1 MKVKSPLSGKPST
14 TTPSSEFDAANKKY
28 VDDNLLSHI
37 DNLAIHLTSAQ
48 NSWLDAITATA
59 AEVNHLSGVASN
71 IQDQLNDKLGLG
83 GGTLTGLLTL
93 SADPA
98 NNLHAATKQYVDTGL
113 ALKAPLTGDGTSGTW
128 PISITG
134 NAAAATNA
142 TNATSVVTPIFTGL
156 LADYPL
162 FDANSGSAAHGV
174 AFSFLTSAAINKP
187 TGTDHALISMS
198 YSASWSVQM
207 AGDWRTNNWYVRGLN
222 NGTWSQWATIYTTN
236 NLTKATTSSDGL
248 MSSADKTKIDSI
260 QNQLNFARGQNEGS
274 YDVDPNTTTSNVI
287 LTNHANSPVASG
299 YYWHIT
305 TTFYASIN
313 STANRGQLAIQYN
326 GGISAYV
333 RSCFEGVWTAWTRI
347 DNVGAGSMT
356 SMIRTNNSHGDSTSL
371 TAGIGSSGIQVMG
384 STTTSA
390 FMSFHRAGAYAIN
403 LGIDTDNIFK
413 LGGWS
418 AGNVTTFSCTPAGN
432 FQPRLSLSL
441 PNEYY
446 IGNIAGGATIYF
458 SNGQKARVILTGN
471 VTLSFVFPGVGHYTL
486 VLVQDGAGNR
496 TVSYAVAPRFVGRAT
511 APDINVAA
519 NSETILT
526 VYWNGSVS
534 YITAS
539 KVGAA

>member
-14 TTPSSEFDAANKKY
+14 TTPSSEFDTANKKY

-59 AEVNHLSGVASN
+59 AEVNHLSGVSSN
-71 IQDQLNDKLGLG
+71 IQSQLNNKLGLG
-83 GGTLTGLLTL
+83 GGTLTGSLTL
-93 SADPA
+93 SDAPTVA
-98 NNLHAATKQYVDTGL
+98 LHASTKQYVDDGL
-113 ALKAPLTGDGTSGTW
+113 ALKAPLTGAGTSGTW

-134 NAAAATNA
+134 NAANA
-142 TNATSVVTPIFTGL
+142 TNATSVVTPTFTGAL
-156 LADYPL
+156 SDYSL
-162 FDANSGSAAHGV
+162 SDANTGSAAHGV
-174 AFSFLTSAAINKP
+174 VFGHLQSIATNKP
-187 TGTDHALISMS
+187 TGTDHALMSMN
-198 YSASWSVQM
+198 YSDSWSVQM
-207 AGDWRTNNWYVRGLN
+207 AGDWRTNNWYVRSLT

-260 QNQLNFARGQNEGS
+260 QNQLNFARGLNEGAA
-274 YDVDPNTTTSNVI
+274 DLDPNTTTSNVI
-287 LTNHANSPVASG
+287 ITNHANSPVASG

-305 TTFYASIN
+305 TTFYTSITG
-313 STANRGQLAIQYN
+313 TANRGQLAIQYN

-333 RSCFEGVWTAWTRI
+333 RSCFGGVWTAWTRI
-347 DNVGAGSMT
+347 DNAGGGIMT
-356 SMIRTNNSHGDSTSL
+356 SMIRTSNSYGDGTSL
-371 TAGIGSSGIQVMG
+371 TAVIGSNSIQVMG
-384 STTTSA
+384 DPTTSA
-390 FMSFHRAGAYAIN
+390 FLSFHRAGAYAIN

-418 AGNVTTFSCTPAGN
+418 AGVTTFSCTPAGN

-446 IGNIAGGATIYF
+446 IGNISGGTTIYF

-486 VLVQDGAGNR
+486 VLVQDGAGNK

-526 VYWNGSVS
+526 LYWNGAVS
-534 YITAS
+534 YITGS

>member
-37 DNLAIHLTSAQ
+37 NNLAIHLTSAQ

-59 AEVNHLSGVASN
+59 AEVNHLSGVTSD
-71 IQDQLNDKLGLG
+71 IQTQLTNGLSRANHTGEQAISTITNLQTQLNYG
-83 GGTLTGLLTL
+83 
-93 SADPA
+93 
-98 NNLHAATKQYVDTGL
+98 
-113 ALKAPLTGDGTSGTW
+113 
-128 PISITG
+128 
-134 NAAAATNA
+134 
-142 TNATSVVTPIFTGL
+142 
-156 LADYPL
+156 
-162 FDANSGSAAHGV
+162 
-174 AFSFLTSAAINKP
+174 
-187 TGTDHALISMS
+187 
-198 YSASWSVQM
+198 
-207 AGDWRTNNWYVRGLN
+207 RGLN
-222 NGTWSQWATIYTTN
+222 
-236 NLTKATTSSDGL
+236 
-248 MSSADKTKIDSI
+248 
-260 QNQLNFARGQNEGS
+260 EGAP
-274 YDVDPNTTTSNVI
+274 DLDPNTTASNVI

-305 TTFYASIN
+305 TTFYASIT
-313 STANRGQLAIQYN
+313 STANRSQLAIQYN

-333 RSCFEGVWTAWTRI
+333 RSCFGGVWTAWSRI
-347 DNVGAGSMT
+347 DNVGAGTMN

-384 STTTSA
+384 TATIAA
-390 FMSFHRAGAYAIN
+390 FMSFHRSGTYALN

-418 AGNVTTFSCTPAGN
+418 STNVTTFSCTPAGN

-441 PNEYY
+441 PNEYQ
-446 IGNIAGGATIYF
+446 IGNITGATTIYF

-486 VLVQDGAGNR
+486 VLVQDGTGNR

-511 APDINVAA
+511 APDINVTA
-519 NSETILT
+519 NTETILT

-534 YITAS
+534 YITGS